1 MARLTYIPSL
11 QTAHS
16 LCNFYVRLKELGH
29 PVYLDQNFEDK
40 LECSVA
46 MSVAAEKVYSIRT
59 CMIEPEY
66 TNLAD
71 CWLKLV
77 APQITY

>member
-1 MARLTYIPSL
+1 MDRLSFIPSL

-16 LCNFYVRLKELGH
+16 LCNFYGRLKELGH

-46 MSVAAEKVYSIRT
+46 MGVAAEKVYSI
-59 CMIEPEY
+59 
-66 TNLAD
+66 D
-71 CWLKLV
+71 D
-77 APQITY
+77 